1 MARPLS
7 TDKKT
12 IVAAAVNL
20 LAQNGLR
27 GMSIRSVAG
36 AVGLAPNAMYSY
48 FVDREQLEAA
58 VAAEVAGRLHS
69 MLLKAC
75 AKRTSEE
82 SIRSLAKAFLR
93 FAKEQHLI
101 YEALVVPRPASGE
114 DAIVPEQL
122 WLFFVEQ
129 VRRVAGDS
137 KSREAAVAL
146 WAFLHGIASLQ
157 SAQAFSEE
165 KPVRSFEF
173 GLSAWIEAAKV
184 ARHGD
189 RAA

>member
-58 VAAEVAGRLHS
+58 VAAEVAGRLHA

-75 AKRTSEE
+75 AQKTSED

-114 DAIVPEQL
+114 DAILPEQL
-122 WLFFVEQ
+122 WLFFVDQ
-129 VRRVAGDS
+129 VRRVTGAS

-157 SAQAFSEE
+157 SAQAFNEE

-173 GLSAWIEAAKV
+173 GLSAWIDAAKA